1 MKHHK
6 EKLRLIFLLI
16 VHISCQSLSF
26 FHISH
31 YCPAKNPSSFSQLHD
46 SSAHVN
52 HRRDPRG
59 NTRRFRS
66 ILYSI
71 SFDDD
76 ELDWDDE
83 DDDDEFDMQHD
94 SIHNNNPTSLAKFDV
109 KEDAKDTIV
118 MGLDEL
124 DDTDE
129 SYYEQLFLLQN
140 VSQGGTKGSILDN
153 DDDDDDDDRS
163 DVKEGQDKIVDTS
176 KEEKSQKMKYE
187 QTMALRKEW
196 KEKVHQMRNESIQ
209 TRKFKR
215 QRQRRSKLEERA
227 SLLAL
232 RALRLQSISY
242 HENEVDD
249 EEKKLKPVPSLSI
262 SSISNY
268 KRKGDE
274 LNGNE
279 IRVQQKFYGKKF
291 KIAQGVYIRLFEVL
305 EEMRMESNKMASEM
319 IADQV
324 EEEVSVSLAVSV
336 SVPVGVSD
344 GKMKY
349 ISSSRGVTSRFVDD
363 VTKVNEIRKAGMN
376 RVVHLS
382 LNGGEKDDEL
392 SLKDLNTEELRAIL
406 RIRGNARRRGRI
418 PKTRSKVLEHLEES
432 FALPLF

>member
-1 MKHHK
+1 
-6 EKLRLIFLLI
+6 
-16 VHISCQSLSF
+16 
-26 FHISH
+26 
-31 YCPAKNPSSFSQLHD
+31 
-46 SSAHVN
+46 
-52 HRRDPRG
+52 
-59 NTRRFRS
+59 
-66 ILYSI
+66 
-71 SFDDD
+71 
-76 ELDWDDE
+76 
-83 DDDDEFDMQHD
+83 
-94 SIHNNNPTSLAKFDV
+94 
-109 KEDAKDTIV
+109 
-118 MGLDEL
+118 
-124 DDTDE
+124 
-129 SYYEQLFLLQN
+129 
-140 VSQGGTKGSILDN
+140 
-153 DDDDDDDDRS
+153 
-163 DVKEGQDKIVDTS
+163 
-176 KEEKSQKMKYE
+176 
-187 QTMALRKEW
+187 
-196 KEKVHQMRNESIQ
+196 
-209 TRKFKR
+209 
-215 QRQRRSKLEERA
+215 
-227 SLLAL
+227 
-232 RALRLQSISY
+232 LQSISY

-274 LNGNE
+274 LNENE

-344 GKMKY
+344 VKMKH

-392 SLKDLNTEELRAIL
+392 SLNDLNTEELRAIL